1 MSRIAN
7 ALNMYFYL
15 SVKGKATIGQLADY
29 LEVSE
34 RMIKKYKDDLE
45 QAERDY
51 TVNSAKRNKDVS
63 KLRNDAMDKEK
74 YNAKNGGCTMM
85 CDRR

>member
-34 RMIKKYKDDLE
+34 RMVKKYKEVVFYIVLS
-45 QAERDY
+45 
-51 TVNSAKRNKDVS
+51 NNKNLLIS
-63 KLRNDAMDKEK
+63 G
-74 YNAKNGGCTMM
+74 KNWCIIFH
-85 CDRR
+85 